1 LKKYYFDLL
10 NKLLGKKHHKR
21 RSVSPSG
28 AGDQGLYSDPEQQQQ
43 QQQQQHKEHNEPSE
57 GQQDRSRSHSPTL
70 ASHSKQENAVDNN
83 QQQQSQVVEGASG
96 DATQGGVA
104 KAEEEQAVGEN
115 EKRRSSSKKKKHHRR
130 DRYDNYNIPP
140 PLGVPIDINPN
151 NPFQQ
156 PYPSQQYPQQPA
168 YFGDNQSE
176 LPPQLK
182 VYYSYNNNNNNSFK
196 KSFQF
201 IGSSSTTL

>member
-1 LKKYYFDLL
+1 LKKYYFVLW

-28 AGDQGLYSDPEQQQQ
+28 AGDQGLYSDPEQQQ

-115 EKRRSSSKKKKHHRR
+115 EKRKSSSKKKKHHRR

-140 PLGVPIDINPN
+140 PVGVPLDINSI

-156 PYPSQQYPQQPA
+156 PYASQQYPQQPV
-168 YFGDNQSE
+168 YFGDNQNE

-182 VYYSYNNNNNNSFK
+182 VYYSYNNNNSFK